1 MSRYR
6 KFKKQVRKT
15 RIFRKN
21 HLFFIFLFISAG
33 GDQEQSSENQASN
46 TRRAVEREE
55 AQAYSN
61 ENKLIFYE
69 TSAKTGEMVHDLFL
83 QIAQDLPK
91 EQQAA
96 RGGAQAAN
104 RRTEQQ

>member
-1 MSRYR
+1 MF
-6 KFKKQVRKT
+6 FK
-15 RIFRKN
+15 IS
-21 HLFFIFLFISAG
+21 FISAG
-33 GDQEQSSENQASN
+33 GDQEQSTENQNS
-46 TRRAVEREE
+46 RRAVEREE

-91 EQQAA
+91 EQQAG
-96 RGGAQAAN
+96 RGGQAAN
-104 RRTEQQ
+104 RRVDLNAQNNNNQENPLQKCCNSN

>member
-1 MSRYR
+1 MGS
-6 KFKKQVRKT
+6 KDIVIALAGNKVDLCQDT
-15 RIFRKN
+15 
-21 HLFFIFLFISAG
+21 STG
-33 GDQEQSSENQASN
+33 GDQEQSTENAQN

-55 AQAYSN
+55 AQAYAN

-91 EQQAA
+91 EAQGAGA
-96 RGGAQAAN
+96 RGQPN
-104 RRTEQQ
+104 RRVDLQQNNNNGDN